1 MDFTG
6 LFCACNQAIS
16 LGQCGMGESESYDPM
31 ALAAEVQGIES
42 RPLKQKPLVSQTCKN
57 QASVVPRAA
66 CNLMFLHAACGQGFS
81 VKGLMAA
88 RKKILNSLT
97 KSTRLVLADCESG
110 GLSCGQWIDDAQ
122 AFVTAFSINWNKN
135 LEPVGF
141 CGSGSNLA
149 FMCKSMWDAFF
160 AVLAFP
166 SILPCNRLL
175 TLTSLPRA
183 FCFALVSLHSAA
195 HFTKGELDFCS
206 FQ

>member
-1 MDFTG
+1 MGRDLRSAANFYCCTRERVRGTTAKKKTRSLFVIVTIVRSCMSEMDFTG

-110 GLSCGQWIDDAQ
+110 GLSCGQ
-122 AFVTAFSINWNKN
+122 
-135 LEPVGF
+135 
-141 CGSGSNLA
+141 
-149 FMCKSMWDAFF
+149 
-160 AVLAFP
+160 
-166 SILPCNRLL
+166 
-175 TLTSLPRA
+175 
-183 FCFALVSLHSAA
+183 
-195 HFTKGELDFCS
+195 
-206 FQ
+206 